1 MPERPPL
8 SNPPLPPQQ
17 PGGQQPAPQ
26 QPGTYPSGPNQP
38 GPQQPG
44 PYPSGPNQPG
54 PQQPGPQQPVGR
66 RPLPPS
72 PFGLPGVP
80 AARSRKG
87 TWLVAGIVAGVL
99 LLVGVGAWL
108 LMNLV
113 GGGTRQAGDLADG
126 FTKLVIAGDTDKAY
140 NDYMDP
146 SLKEQLSREGF
157 ASGVQSLQ
165 LDPSCTTAYDDL
177 KVTTEN
183 GNNIADVAGLIKC
196 QDKDI
201 ELVYR
206 FAGKDDLKMV
216 TIRLRPKS

>member
-38 GPQQPG
+38 GT
-44 PYPSGPNQPG
+44 YPSGPSQPG
-54 PQQPGPQQPVGR
+54 PQQPGPQQ
-66 RPLPPS
+66 PLPPS